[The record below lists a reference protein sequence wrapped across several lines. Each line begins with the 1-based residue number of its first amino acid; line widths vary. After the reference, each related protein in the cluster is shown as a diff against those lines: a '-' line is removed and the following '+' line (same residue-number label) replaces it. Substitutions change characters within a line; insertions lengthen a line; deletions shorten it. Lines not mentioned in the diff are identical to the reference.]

1 MATLYPY
8 TFNNMTRSRAETVDR
23 SNQILMDNKFSD
35 YVLTSYFSD
44 NNRGDYEKVALA
56 QPGVMFDG
64 TSWSSHGVNA
74 NTVDIDS
81 ALIIQN
87 KNSRSLE
94 KLSLQQRPFMTVPYL
109 GRGSA
114 DTTLESQLRQ
124 GDIVGNKKSVS
135 TVTEQSFMNNQMYP
149 LIDSIKET
157 ITNPKYL
164 VQEAALDGWIRGGVA
179 TRESEAK
186 NAKGSKGSKHLPNN
200 SSY

>member
-8 TFNNMTRSRAETVDR
+8 TFNNMTRSRAETVDKT
-23 SNQILMDNKFSD
+23 NQTVMNNKYGD
-35 YVLTSYFSD
+35 YVLTTYFSD
-44 NNRGDYEKVALA
+44 NDRGDYEKVALA
-56 QPGVMFDG
+56 QPGVMFSG
-64 TSWSSHGVNA
+64 TSWSSHGVGP

-81 ALIIQN
+81 ALII
-87 KNSRSLE
+87 KNENARSLE

-114 DTTLESQLRQ
+114 DTALESQLRQ

-135 TVTEQSFMNNQMYP
+135 TITEQSFMNNQMYP

-164 VQEAALDGWIRGGVA
+164 VQEAALDGWIRGGSA
-179 TRESEAK
+179 TREAQAK
-186 NAKGSKGSKHLPNN
+186 DSKHLPNN
-200 SSY
+200 KSY

>member
-8 TFNNMTRSRAETVDR
+8 TFNNMTRSRAETVDKT
-23 SNQILMDNKFSD
+23 NQTVMNNKYGD
-35 YVLTSYFSD
+35 YLLTTYFSD
-44 NNRGDYEKVALA
+44 NDRGDYEKVALA
-56 QPGVMFDG
+56 QPGVMFSG
-64 TSWSSHGVNA
+64 TSWSSHGINA

-81 ALIIQN
+81 ALII
-87 KNSRSLE
+87 KNENARSLE

-114 DTTLESQLRQ
+114 DTALESQLRQ

-135 TVTEQSFMNNQMYP
+135 TITEQSFMNNQMYP

-164 VQEAALDGWIRGGVA
+164 VQEAALDGWIRGGSA
-179 TRESEAK
+179 TREAQAK
-186 NAKGSKGSKHLPNN
+186 DSKHLPNN
-200 SSY
+200 KSY

>member
-8 TFNNMTRSRAETVDR
+8 TFNNMTRSRAETVDKT
-23 SNQILMDNKFSD
+23 NQTVMNNKYGD
-35 YVLTSYFSD
+35 YVLTTYFSD
-44 NNRGDYEKVALA
+44 NDRGDYEKVALA
-56 QPGVMFDG
+56 QPGVMFSG
-64 TSWSSHGVNA
+64 TSWSSHGVGP

-81 ALIIQN
+81 ALII
-87 KNSRSLE
+87 KNENARSLE

-114 DTTLESQLRQ
+114 DTALESQLRQ

-135 TVTEQSFMNNQMYP
+135 TITEQSFMNNQMYP

-164 VQEAALDGWIRGGVA
+164 VQEAALDGWIRGGSA
-179 TRESEAK
+179 TREAHAK
-186 NAKGSKGSKHLPNN
+186 DSKHLPNN
-200 SSY
+200 KSY

>member
-8 TFNNMTRSRAETVDR
+8 TFNNMTRSRAETIDR
-23 SNQILMDNKFSD
+23 TRQTVMNNKFGNH
-35 YVLTSYFSD
+35 VLTSYFSD
-44 NNRGDYEKVALA
+44 NDRGDYEKVALM
-56 QPGVMFDG
+56 QPGVIFDG
-64 TSWSSHGVNA
+64 TSWSSHGINA

-81 ALIIQN
+81 ALIIKN
-87 KNSRSLE
+87 HNSRSLE
-94 KLSLQQRPFMTVPYL
+94 KLSLQQRPFLTVPYL

-179 TRESEAK
+179 TRESET
-186 NAKGSKGSKHLPNN
+186 KHLPNN
-200 SSY
+200 KSY

>member
-8 TFNNMTRSRAETVDR
+8 TFNNMTRSRAETIDR
-23 SNQILMDNKFSD
+23 TQQTVMNNKFGD
-35 YVLTSYFSD
+35 YMLTTYFSD
-44 NNRGDYEKVALA
+44 NDRGDYEKVALM
-56 QPGVMFDG
+56 QPGVIFDG
-64 TSWSSHGVNA
+64 TSWSSHGINH

-81 ALIIQN
+81 ALII
-87 KNSRSLE
+87 KNHNARSLE
-94 KLSLQQRPFMTVPYL
+94 KLSLQQRPFLTVPYL

-149 LIDSIKET
+149 LIDSIKDT

-179 TRESEAK
+179 TRESET
-186 NAKGSKGSKHLPNN
+186 KHLPNN
-200 SSY
+200 KSY